1 MYPPTD
7 SIVKEVPKGGIT
19 SHSGFH
25 ISEGT
30 TIIVS

>member
-7 SIVKEVPKGGIT
+7 STAKVVPKGGIT

-25 ISEGT
+25 IPEGT
-30 TIIVS
+30 LISVS